1 MFINARDPPCQVTR
15 VSYSCNPCG
24 ESLLQLRADAEWAEQ
39 AGTAAIC
46 VTTRDVQSDVK
57 RARGFGARAGV
68 WAAWLGRSI
77 INRLV
82 AANAF
87 HTGLSHF
94 ICIPCASLLC
104 IPSVHPFCDQLVNSP
119 SACLLCSAQV
129 HAFCAQRKCMPSVLS
144 CVPSV
149 HPCCAQLDN
158 PPSPTAPRPRPPP
171 HTLQCLGV
179 FGRMRST

>member
-104 IPSVHPFCDQLVNSP
+104 IPSVISSSIHHL
-119 SACLLCSAQV
+119 

-149 HPCCAQLDN
+149 HPFCAQLDN